1 MTARRLKSVTL
12 IGAILTS
19 ALTLL
24 AWTQQWFSLQVATT
38 DTSRTRLSVAG
49 SIAAPDLSALSLAG
63 FALVAALAMS
73 GPALRIVFG
82 VLQLAIGG
90 GVIASSVVAMA
101 SPIAASASAVTK
113 ATGVSG
119 SAAVGGLVSSV
130 DASAWPWVAV
140 ALGALTAL
148 IGVLTLATWRRWP
161 GPTRRYEASQDAR
174 SPRAGGPVSDW
185 DRLSGGDDPTS
196 R

>member
-1 MTARRLKSVTL
+1 MTARRLKSVAL

-24 AWTQQWFSLQVATT
+24 AWTQQWFSLQVTTT

-63 FALVAALAMS
+63 FALVAALAIS

-90 GVIASSVVAMA
+90 GVIVSSLVAMT
-101 SPIAASASAVTK
+101 SPVAASASAVTK

-130 DASAWPWVAV
+130 DASAWPSVAV
-140 ALGALTAL
+140 ALGGLTAL
-148 IGVLTLATWRRWP
+148 IGVFTLATWRRWP
-161 GPTRRYEASQDAR
+161 GPARRYEASQDAR